1 MMYFLSNLVSE
12 DLEYKTEEILE
23 RNWIDINQIKNMK
36 SEEFRSY
43 PVIERI
49 IENLEKQNLFN
60 LEMLVNL
67 PKI

>member
-43 PVIERI
+43 PVVERI

>member
-12 DLEYKTEEILE
+12 DLEYKTEEIVE

-43 PVIERI
+43 PVVERI

>member
-43 PVIERI
+43 PVVEKI